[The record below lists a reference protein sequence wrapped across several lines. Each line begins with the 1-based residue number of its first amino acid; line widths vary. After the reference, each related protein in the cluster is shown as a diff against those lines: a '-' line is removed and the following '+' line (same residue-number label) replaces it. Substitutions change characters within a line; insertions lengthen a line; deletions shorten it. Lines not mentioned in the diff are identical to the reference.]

1 VINAI
6 GGFIYDYHKIVF
18 LLGLSM
24 VFMLWFLFMDFCGW
38 FIAKRYLYR
47 SYLNTFKYEGVK
59 HKKKQLFQK
68 GFIAWRNIPN
78 RFYYIENQLNIV
90 KGKVQ
95 VGLSLLKTSKM
106 IHEINANYIIGIH
119 LYVDG
124 KLVYRSDIKS
134 EQRSRIK
141 TKRGK
146 HEIKMIIF
154 TDIVKHGNYIDH
166 KITLY
171 KTINFFDRERTFRKQ
186 VKLAMEWCEHMH
198 KIGKR
203 VGRVVS

>member
-78 RFYYIENQLNIV
+78 RFYYIVNDVSGKRKVYRSIV
-90 KGKVQ
+90 TSNSN
-95 VGLSLLKTSKM
+95 SLR
-106 IHEINANYIIGIH
+106 EINANYITGIC

-134 EQRSRIK
+134 EQHFRFK
-141 TKRGK
+141 TRGK
-146 HEIKMIIF
+146 MHEIRMIVL
-154 TDIVKHGNYIDH
+154 TDRISNDNTNYYRYGDYIDH
-166 KITLY
+166 DITLY
-171 KTINFFDRERTFRKQ
+171 KTINMFDSQRTFRKQ
-186 VKLAMEWCEHMH
+186 VKLAIEWSN
-198 KIGKR
+198 IYA
-203 VGRVVS
+203 